1 MHCKIKDPKIH
12 VDINHFKQISR
23 GSHNFETHP
32 YNSSCLDKVYVYRI
46 HMYHEEASTY
56 IGFSLRRELQWLHL
70 DFPPQRKLQSFAKP
84 SPHLRENAWKAMP
97 EVALIGRSWETFC
110 SLALSSQNR
119 LPRFFLLKHRM
130 DVETIL
136 RMGYH
141 WSTLAVGLASKES
154 KNLFFEGNQSSS
166 YPRLQWK
173 WRSQVP

>member
-1 MHCKIKDPKIH
+1 MHYKIKDPKIH

-32 YNSSCLDKVYVYRI
+32 YNSSCVDKVYVYRI
-46 HMYHEEASTY
+46 HMYHEEASTS

-97 EVALIGRSWETFC
+97 EVALIGRSWETFF

-119 LPRFFLLKHRM
+119 LPIFFLLKHWT

-141 WSTLAVGLASKES
+141 
-154 KNLFFEGNQSSS
+154 
-166 YPRLQWK
+166 
-173 WRSQVP
+173 